1 MLIVLGIEVALLIGT
16 LYFGNVGMQ
25 MNRNAI
31 EILKKQVENR
41 QNYLQNTLEETQNL
55 SSLAGTINI
64 AVENQT
70 AVENISVEELVNN
83 EDRSTELLETVSDSL
98 INVMRHRSVN
108 GIFVILNTDDM
119 DYDLLLERSPV
130 KLVKSLGISTDRGWM
145 PAIKYKGYGKNGIV
159 YPVFQTAYKDSE
171 KLNVSDYGHWT
182 PVSYTLE
189 GDDRPVIA
197 YSIPLILSDGTVY
210 GVVGVEMMTSYIQEL
225 IPYEELQNSGTG
237 TYLLA
242 ETADTLS
249 DSEISVNVINPSS
262 RSNRWLS
269 IPDEEIKMTRTE
281 KNIYEAEI
289 WKENYIASVYPLTLY
304 NKNAP
309 FSDEQWLLVGI
320 VQDKNLYA
328 FTNHV
333 MLLVKLTIF
342 ATLLFGLLSSFIVS
356 RRLAKP
362 VASLSDEVEAAQ

>member
-1 MLIVLGIEVALLIGT
+1 
-16 LYFGNVGMQ
+16 
-25 MNRNAI
+25 
-31 EILKKQVENR
+31 
-41 QNYLQNTLEETQNL
+41 
-55 SSLAGTINI
+55 
-64 AVENQT
+64 
-70 AVENISVEELVNN
+70 
-83 EDRSTELLETVSDSL
+83 
-98 INVMRHRSVN
+98 
-108 GIFVILNTDDM
+108 
-119 DYDLLLERSPV
+119 
-130 KLVKSLGISTDRGWM
+130 M
-145 PAIKYKGYGKNGIV
+145 PTIKYKGYGKNGIV

-269 IPDEEIKMTRTE
+269 IPDEEIKMTHTE
-281 KNIYEAEI
+281 KKY
-289 WKENYIASVYPLTLY
+289 L
-304 NKNAP
+304 
-309 FSDEQWLLVGI
+309 
-320 VQDKNLYA
+320 
-328 FTNHV
+328 
-333 MLLVKLTIF
+333 
-342 ATLLFGLLSSFIVS
+342 
-356 RRLAKP
+356 
-362 VASLSDEVEAAQ
+362 